1 MAVIREV
8 EDRDLMHFTRYAVD
22 FLHAVKDEQEG
33 QLSGDVL
40 RERKFWA
47 ADQFTNAA
55 PEQKLIAAE
64 VEGRLIGYG
73 LAVINSIAA
82 EERKGRIEELYVDEF
97 YRREGIGTQLCRSL
111 LDWMQAQD
119 VEDIQ
124 VEWQGAGHGGQ
135 EFFQSFGFI
144 PVRTVYQYPEH
155 LLGRGSEE

>member
-40 RERKFWA
+40 RDRKFWA

-55 PEQKLIAAE
+55 SEQKLMAAE

-73 LAVINSIAA
+73 LAVLDQDSVG
-82 EERKGRIEELYVDEF
+82 ERTGRIRELYVDEF
-97 YRREGIGTQLCRSL
+97 YRREGIGTELCHAL
-111 LDWMQAQD
+111 LDWMKQQH
-119 VEDIQ
+119 VTCIQ
-124 VEWQGAGHGGQ
+124 VEWQGTKQGGK

-155 LLGRGSEE
+155 LPSGGREE